1 MTKIPR
7 YNGERCHFIYSSG
20 LPPILLE
27 RKSEIIFANFLSLG
41 WSIADKKQVVKF
53 ANDLPNLK
61 YFCTDLN
68 SKVLE
73 KLGFLKIPTQSK
85 SFKNQS
91 LQYNTNSR
99 KVYIHI
105 FEVSN
110 QLVSRVL
117 NFPTKTNEIIENER
131 LMLDLQKRKSKK
143 VDAYI
148 PCENISST
156 KSKSKSKSKNSLPVP
171 VMNSF
176 SDEDLKLFAN
186 WNLKRLEIPKELS
199 TFQEQLSF
207 VKRNKKNWM
216 RENQKQNNMW
226 SLMKIYNCSQNG
238 IKNS

>member
-1 MTKIPR
+1 M
-7 YNGERCHFIYSSG
+7 
-20 LPPILLE
+20 PPILLE

-41 WSIADKKQVVKF
+41 WSIADKKQVVEF

-117 NFPTKTNEIIENER
+117 NFPTKTSEIIENGIT
-131 LMLDLQKRKSKK
+131 RK
-143 VDAYI
+143 
-148 PCENISST
+148 
-156 KSKSKSKSKNSLPVP
+156 
-171 VMNSF
+171 
-176 SDEDLKLFAN
+176 
-186 WNLKRLEIPKELS
+186 
-199 TFQEQLSF
+199 
-207 VKRNKKNWM
+207 
-216 RENQKQNNMW
+216 
-226 SLMKIYNCSQNG
+226 
-238 IKNS
+238 